1 MKKKVDDECDLSC
14 ETERIKG
21 YIVEQAIVLNLH
33 NNWTFC

>member
-21 YIVEQAIVLNLH
+21 YIVDCR
-33 NNWTFC
+33 TSYSS